1 MPQRFPVVAAL
12 LISAFSA
19 HADPLAPTAKAELA
33 AVLDRLEASGC
44 QFNRNGTWH
53 SGAEARA
60 HPRKKFDH
68 VEKRTSA
75 RSPEEYIE
83 LAASKSSTTGVAY
96 LVRCNG
102 RAPVASSTWLLQQL
116 RDVRRP

>member
-1 MPQRFPVVAAL
+1 MPKRLPVVTAL
-12 LISAFSA
+12 FVSVVSA
-19 HADPLAPTAKAELA
+19 HADPLPPAAKAELA
-33 AVLDRLEASGC
+33 AVLERLEASGC

-53 SGAEARA
+53 DGSEARA
-60 HPRKKFDH
+60 HLRRKFDH

-96 LVRCNG
+96 QVRCNG

-116 RDVRRP
+116 QDVRRP